1 MGPAYWDIWSV
12 ATSRIQFL
20 LLINLGGVINPQQ
33 LPTTTPTPVS
43 HSSLSEKKNEFSSKQ
58 KNIFHDTS
66 SIPANCTANKMP
78 IFSNRSILWNVDR
91 KRSNLPTRSKKLR
104 RIFEAETFNLQ
115 DKNLRLKN
123 VQQRLTDATK
133 WCWTFCLSEWSSFY
147 LNIVQWINAL
157 WLSSSDLY
165 PYSLLLSFNSLNI
178 T

>member
-1 MGPAYWDIWSV
+1 MALSIHNNSPQRRLHQSV
-12 ATSRIQFL
+12 
-20 LLINLGGVINPQQ
+20 
-33 LPTTTPTPVS
+33 
-43 HSSLSEKKNEFSSKQ
+43 
-58 KNIFHDTS
+58 
-66 SIPANCTANKMP
+66 IPACQKRKTN
-78 IFSNRSILWNVDR
+78 FRRSKKIYFMTRLLFRQIAPPTKCRFFLTGRFFEMLIESDR
-91 KRSNLPTRSKKLR
+91 IYRHDQKKLR
-104 RIFEAETFNLQ
+104 RIFEAESFNLQ
-115 DKNLRLKN
+115 DKNFRLKN